1 MSRPE
6 PPDTTTGQDTAVS
19 TPARLRLAIGRL
31 NRRMRLESSTDLTP
45 LQTAVLVALE
55 EHAPLRLTELAR
67 REAVTPPTM
76 SRAIATLDEAG
87 LLERRSDP
95 TDARSALIELSDPGR
110 AAIAQAR
117 TARTATLTSRLD
129 RLTADQRAALA
140 RALPALEALA
150 DVENE

>member
-1 MSRPE
+1 VSRPDSQDT
-6 PPDTTTGQDTAVS
+6 PHDTTVS

-76 SRAIATLDEAG
+76 SRAIASLDEAG
-87 LLERRSDP
+87 MLERRADP
-95 TDARSALIELSDPGR
+95 SDARSALIELSDPGR
-110 AAIAQAR
+110 RAIERAR

-129 RLTADQRAALA
+129 RLSSEQRAALA

-150 DVENE
+150 DVEPS